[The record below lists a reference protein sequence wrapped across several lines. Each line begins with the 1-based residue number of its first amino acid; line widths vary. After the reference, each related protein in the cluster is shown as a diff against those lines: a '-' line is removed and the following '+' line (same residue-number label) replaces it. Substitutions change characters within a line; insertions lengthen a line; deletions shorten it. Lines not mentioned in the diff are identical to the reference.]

1 MKIIAIRGFMA
12 GGKLH
17 KPGSVV
23 ELPDKQCGELIA
35 MNKATRAP
43 SEPPAAS
50 PGPLTTETA
59 AGLVKG
65 KAKEQSH
72 AGE

>member
-12 GGKLH
+12 GGNLH

-23 ELPDKQCGELIA
+23 ELPDRQCSELIA

-43 SEPPAAS
+43 SEPHTAA

-59 AGLVKG
+59 AVLVKG
-65 KAKEQSH
+65 TAKETPH
-72 AGE
+72 AGQ